1 MEKVPAPQTMAPSKT
16 VQSAAVPLTTPAS
29 SPFRAWFRC
38 ASGCAGE
45 YPLNEILYYC
55 PSCGGLLDVQH
66 DLDALR
72 ARTAQEWRHLFD
84 ERYRRTLYPYGSG
97 VWGKKEIVCPAI
109 ADENVVSTYEGA
121 TNMYW
126 AERLGKQIGID
137 ELWVKQCGNSHT
149 GSFKDLG
156 MTVLVSMVKQ
166 MIADGVHIPAVACA
180 STGDT
185 SAALAAYCAAAGI
198 PAIVILPRNRVSTAQ
213 LIQPMANGALTLS
226 LDTDFDGCMRV
237 VRELCTKENIYLA
250 NSMNSLR
257 LEGQKTI
264 SVEIVQQFDWT
275 VPDVVIVP
283 GGNLGNVT
291 AVGRGFL
298 LMLDLGLIDRL
309 PRLVCAQAERANPL
323 YRSFA
328 KDFKTY
334 RPVKAKKTLAS
345 AIQIGDPVS
354 INKAIS
360 VLKTFD
366 SIVEQAT
373 EEELADAAALAD
385 LTGLFNC
392 PHTGV
397 ALAVL
402 MKLVRAGQIQSHE
415 RVVVIST
422 AHGLK
427 FIDFKRRYHEG
438 RLRGMASQYANRPIE
453 LPAVYDS
460 ARDAIF
466 RALEKPRLEKTPV
479 PLAEQE

>member
-1 MEKVPAPQTMAPSKT
+1 MY
-16 VQSAAVPLTTPAS
+16 
-29 SPFRAWFRC
+29 PFRLSNTPC
-38 ASGCAGE
+38 
-45 YPLNEILYYC
+45 
-55 PSCGGLLDVQH
+55 
-66 DLDALR
+66 
-72 ARTAQEWRHLFD
+72 
-84 ERYRRTLYPYGSG
+84 
-97 VWGKKEIVCPAI
+97 
-109 ADENVVSTYEGA
+109 
-121 TNMYW
+121 
-126 AERLGKQIGID
+126 
-137 ELWVKQCGNSHT
+137 
-149 GSFKDLG
+149 
-156 MTVLVSMVKQ
+156 
-166 MIADGVHIPAVACA
+166 
-180 STGDT
+180 
-185 SAALAAYCAAAGI
+185 I

-354 INKAIS
+354 INKAIR

-366 SIVEQAT
+366 SIV
-373 EEELADAAALAD
+373 
-385 LTGLFNC
+385 
-392 PHTGV
+392 
-397 ALAVL
+397 
-402 MKLVRAGQIQSHE
+402 
-415 RVVVIST
+415 
-422 AHGLK
+422 
-427 FIDFKRRYHEG
+427 
-438 RLRGMASQYANRPIE
+438 
-453 LPAVYDS
+453 
-460 ARDAIF
+460 
-466 RALEKPRLEKTPV
+466 
-479 PLAEQE
+479 

>member
-1 MEKVPAPQTMAPSKT
+1 MTTENTALSQPALSPS
-16 VQSAAVPLTTPAS
+16 AVPL
-29 SPFRAWFRC
+29 FRAWFRC
-38 ASGCAGE
+38 ATGCAGE
-45 YPLNEILYYC
+45 LSLNQIIYYC
-55 PSCGGLLDVQH
+55 PKCGSLLDVQH

-72 ARTAQEWRHLFD
+72 AARSPQTWKQLFDDRYCRTA
-84 ERYRRTLYPYGSG
+84 YPYGSG
-97 VWGKKEIVCPAI
+97 VWGKKEMVCPAVKN
-109 ADENVVSTYEGA
+109 DNVVSMYEGSS
-121 TNMYW
+121 NLFW
-126 AERLGKQIGID
+126 AERLGKQIGLD
-137 ELWVKQCGNSHT
+137 DLWVKQCGNSHT

-166 MIADGVHIPAVACA
+166 MISEGSKIPAVACA

-198 PAIVILPRNRVSTAQ
+198 PAIVILPRNKVSTAQ

-264 SVEIVQQFDWT
+264 SIEIVQQFDWE

-283 GGNLGNVT
+283 GGNLGNIS
-291 AVGRGFL
+291 AIGRGFL
-298 LMLDLGLIDRL
+298 LMRDLGMIDKL
-309 PRLVCAQAERANPL
+309 PRLVCAQAARANPL
-323 YRSFA
+323 YRSFLTGFD
-328 KDFKTY
+328 KY
-334 RPVKAKKTLAS
+334 RPLRAKKTLAS

-354 INKAIS
+354 INRATTVLRAFES
-360 VLKTFD
+360 V
-366 SIVEQAT
+366 VEQAS

-385 LTGLFNC
+385 RTGLFNC

-402 MKLVRAGQIQSHE
+402 FKLRERGWITPRE
-415 RVVVIST
+415 RVVIIST

-427 FIDFKRRYHEG
+427 FTDFKRRYHEG
-438 RLRGMASQYANRPIE
+438 KLRGMASRHANRPVE
-453 LPAVYDS
+453 LPADYGK

-466 RALEKPRLEKTPV
+466 RALEMQR
-479 PLAEQE
+479 